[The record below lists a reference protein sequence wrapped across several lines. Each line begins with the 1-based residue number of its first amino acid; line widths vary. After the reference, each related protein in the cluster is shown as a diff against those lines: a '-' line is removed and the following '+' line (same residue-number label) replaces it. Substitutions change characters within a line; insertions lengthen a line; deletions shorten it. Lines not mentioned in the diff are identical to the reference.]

1 MLINIGI
8 ILRKDT
14 LLHMNNNRLEELLIN
29 VFEWAINVSEQLS
42 LDMVKAS
49 GITSDE
55 LNDIGYEKEN
65 FPSLH
70 SIIDK

>member
-1 MLINIGI
+1 
-8 ILRKDT
+8 
-14 LLHMNNNRLEELLIN
+14 MNNNRLEELLIN
-29 VFEWAINVSEQLS
+29 IFEWAINVSEQLS

-65 FPSLH
+65 FSSLH

>member
-1 MLINIGI
+1 
-8 ILRKDT
+8 
-14 LLHMNNNRLEELLIN
+14 MNNNRFEELLIN

-55 LNDIGYEKEN
+55 LSDIGYEKEN
-65 FPSLH
+65 FPSLY

>member
-1 MLINIGI
+1 
-8 ILRKDT
+8 
-14 LLHMNNNRLEELLIN
+14 MNNNRLEELLIN

-65 FPSLH
+65 FPSLY

>member
-1 MLINIGI
+1 
-8 ILRKDT
+8 
-14 LLHMNNNRLEELLIN
+14 MNNNRFEELLIN

-55 LNDIGYEKEN
+55 LSDIGYEKEN

>member
-1 MLINIGI
+1 
-8 ILRKDT
+8 
-14 LLHMNNNRLEELLIN
+14 MNNNRLEELLIN
-29 VFEWAINVSEQLS
+29 VFEWAINVSKQLS